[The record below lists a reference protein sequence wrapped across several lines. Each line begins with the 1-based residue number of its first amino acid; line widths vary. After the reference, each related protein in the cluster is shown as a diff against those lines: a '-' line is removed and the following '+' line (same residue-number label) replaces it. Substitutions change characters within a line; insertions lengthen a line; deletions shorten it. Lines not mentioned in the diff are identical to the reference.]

1 MIYVSYHTS
10 NSVRARNDNVL
21 VLFFFFIAKQRNW
34 ESIQHDYWRF
44 FVIMTVAGFMLR
56 LGNNIQLSI
65 SLIYL

>member
-1 MIYVSYHTS
+1 MFYVSYHTS
-10 NSVRARNDNVL
+10 SGVRARDDNVL
-21 VLFFFFIAKQRNW
+21 VLVFFIAKQRNW

-56 LGNNIQLSI
+56 IGNNIQLSI